1 MDIINSVGGNGG
13 AFSQSMRLPHSSSS
27 LAVELSICAMVELL
41 LNLESFGKMVVGLQ
55 KRENEKRK

>member
-27 LAVELSICAMVELL
+27 LTVELSICTMVELFP
-41 LNLESFGKMVVGLQ
+41 NLASFGKVVVGEHG
-55 KRENEKRK
+55 K